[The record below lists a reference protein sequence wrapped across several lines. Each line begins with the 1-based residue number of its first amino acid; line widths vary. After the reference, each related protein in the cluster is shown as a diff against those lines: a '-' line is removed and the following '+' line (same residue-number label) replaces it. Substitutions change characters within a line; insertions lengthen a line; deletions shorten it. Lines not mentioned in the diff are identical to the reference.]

1 VAAVNQNVR
10 NQEALAAVRKVLLN
24 DEAGA
29 GAIAGKDSEV
39 GKFSQQRGI
48 DRVLR
53 HLVFG
58 EELVVVY
65 IDHVGRAVDEQA
77 VLIFIG
83 REREECKGDVSTR
96 PEFLK
101 SRMKPLS

>member
-1 VAAVNQNVR
+1 
-10 NQEALAAVRKVLLN
+10 
-24 DEAGA
+24 
-29 GAIAGKDSEV
+29 
-39 GKFSQQRGI
+39 
-48 DRVLR
+48 
-53 HLVFG
+53 
-58 EELVVVY
+58 
-65 IDHVGRAVDEQA
+65 